1 MKNKYLVKIL
11 DFLHLILIG
20 KEKKAPEKFVDKIK
34 YYLKETVVLIVMFL
48 FLNSFLIASFMVP
61 TGSME
66 NEVMTG
72 DFLIVNKFIYGGQSP
87 RHIPFTNFRL
97 PWFRIPALKEVK
109 RGDVI
114 CFEFP
119 GYREEV
125 NPEAFTY
132 YLKRCVA
139 IAGDTLEIKN
149 RVVFIN
155 GKQLPIPKNMKFN
168 SFNVLPKN
176 YPDERIF
183 PPTSNF
189 NEDNYGPI
197 VIPKIGMEIN
207 LNPENFIMWE
217 TFIKREG
224 HKIELNENNQILIDG
239 VLSSKYK
246 VKNDYLFG
254 MGDNRDN
261 SLDSRYWGF
270 IPKENLVGTP
280 ILVYWSWDSDIPL
293 TNIFEKLSSVR
304 FSRVGTLI
312 N

>member
-1 MKNKYLVKIL
+1 MKNKYLVKVL

-20 KEKKAPEKFVDKIK
+20 KEKNVPEKFTEKVK
-34 YYLKETVVLIVMFL
+34 YYLKETLVLIVMFL

-97 PWFRIPALKEVK
+97 PWFRLPAIKEVK

-114 CFEFP
+114 VFEFP
-119 GYREEV
+119 GMREEV

-139 IAGDTLEIKN
+139 LPGDTLQIIN
-149 RVVFIN
+149 RAISIN
-155 GKQLPIPKNMKFN
+155 GKQIPIPKNMKFN
-168 SFNVLPKN
+168 SFNFLPAG
-176 YPDERIF
+176 YGDDRIF

-189 NEDNYGPI
+189 NEDNYGP
-197 VIPKIGMEIN
+197 VVVPFKGMKIN
-207 LNPENFIMWE
+207 LSLDNIIKWE
-217 TFIKREG
+217 TFILREG
-224 HKIELNENNQILIDG
+224 HKITFSSDKNILIDG
-239 VLSSKYK
+239 VLKSTYT
-246 VKNDYLFG
+246 VEQDYLFG

-270 IPKENLVGTP
+270 IPKENLVGSP
-280 ILVYWSWDSDIPL
+280 ILVYWSWNSDISL
-293 TNIFEKLSSVR
+293 FNIFEKLSTVR
-304 FSRVGTLI
+304 FSRIGTFI